1 MSAQSQAETM
11 KNNRAAS
18 IARRPPG
25 WSGPDAGP
33 SRMSEG
39 VRTIRTAAEIE
50 VDRIIPDADQPRKE
64 FDQDALDR
72 LAASLKA
79 RGQLQPIRVR
89 WSEESG
95 HYVVVVGERR
105 WRAARIAGMTS
116 IACIVVQGEL
126 SPEDLLEDQLIENAI
141 REDLKPIEQA
151 MAYKAIMEA
160 QGLTH
165 RELAERLHIAH
176 TGITRALGL
185 LDLPEPV
192 RAQVDSGELPARSAY
207 AIASKVDDPAEQI
220 EIAARVV
227 ADGLNR
233 EETIEAVRKAKARK
247 PAAKGRGAAK
257 AKPRK
262 VTERAFRTEAGF
274 RVTVEFKRGLDDAS
288 IRVALLEVL
297 AQIPAEAGD
306 DQVAA

>member
-1 MSAQSQAETM
+1 
-11 KNNRAAS
+11 
-18 IARRPPG
+18 
-25 WSGPDAGP
+25 
-33 SRMSEG
+33 
-39 VRTIRTAAEIE
+39 
-50 VDRIIPDADQPRKE
+50 
-64 FDQDALDR
+64 
-72 LAASLKA
+72 
-79 RGQLQPIRVR
+79 
-89 WSEESG
+89 
-95 HYVVVVGERR
+95 
-105 WRAARIAGMTS
+105 
-116 IACIVVQGEL
+116 
-126 SPEDLLEDQLIENAI
+126 
-141 REDLKPIEQA
+141 
-151 MAYKAIMEA
+151 MEA

-247 PAAKGRGAAK
+247 PVSKGRGAAK
-257 AKPRK
+257 AKHRK
-262 VTERAFRTEAGF
+262 VTERVYRTEAGPK
-274 RVTVEFKRGLDDAS
+274 VTVEFKRGLDDAS
-288 IRVALLEVL
+288 IRAALLAVL
-297 AQIPAEAGD
+297 AQIPAELGD